1 MGFRVPTFESRF
13 MRSTVEVHASA
24 SLVHILGVSMK
35 KWHTLFLLLAGV
47 VLVAPGVA
55 AHHGR
60 GQTFDMKKQATLK
73 GTVSQVKWQNPHVLI
88 FIDVTDEAGKVVTWG
103 FENSNVHT
111 LATQG
116 YNRNTLKVGQPVT
129 AIVNPAANGAPLGII
144 VKVILAD
151 GREIMSRERGA
162 NPVD

>member
-1 MGFRVPTFESRF
+1 MNTLR
-13 MRSTVEVHASA
+13 A
-24 SLVHILGVSMK
+24 SLL
-35 KWHTLFLLLAGV
+35 
-47 VLVAPGVA
+47 VLTAALISGPPLA

-60 GQTFDMKKQATLK
+60 GATFDMKKQLTLK
-73 GTVSQVKWQNPHVLI
+73 GTVSQVRWQNPHVLI
-88 FIDVTDEAGKVVTWG
+88 SIDVTDDAGNSVTWT

-116 YNRNTLKVGQPVT
+116 YNRNTLKIGQPVT
-129 AIVNPAANGAPLGII
+129 AVLNPAVNGAPLGII

-151 GREIMSRERGA
+151 GKEIMSRERG

>member
-1 MGFRVPTFESRF
+1 MKTART
-13 MRSTVEVHASA
+13 
-24 SLVHILGVSMK
+24 LV
-35 KWHTLFLLLAGV
+35 LLLAAAA
-47 VLVAPGVA
+47 VAAPPAA

-60 GQTFDMKKQATLK
+60 GKAYDMQKRLTLK

-88 FIDVTDEAGKVVTWG
+88 YIDVPDETGTVVTWG

-129 AIVNPAANGAPLGII
+129 VIVNPAVNGEPVGIV

-151 GREIMSRERGA
+151 GKEIMSRERG